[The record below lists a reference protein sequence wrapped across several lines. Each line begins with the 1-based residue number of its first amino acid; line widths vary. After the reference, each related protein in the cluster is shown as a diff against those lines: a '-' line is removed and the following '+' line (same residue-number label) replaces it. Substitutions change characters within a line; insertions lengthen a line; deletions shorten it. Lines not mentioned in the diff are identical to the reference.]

1 VYGSLDS
8 ISSAAWRYDLS
19 CNGGRAKSSANIH
32 GAPECNLLRFNVHML
47 QMIFASV
54 GVTLFLL
61 WRKIRAAATMKT
73 ARTSVWMH
81 IAGATYVFVLPLV
94 LALIHNSIEQSNGAS
109 NVNSVSPPILYNL
122 DFANDLRFAS
132 SCGPRL
138 GSLENEVA
146 VVMAPL
152 VIYGVFLIVA
162 CGLIA
167 SAVVSMAAGQLG
179 KRRSST
185 GDASGQLGKRRSS
198 TGDASGGVSSTT
210 KTLMKTMT
218 KFATACVL
226 LVALFV
232 GAQIPFLKNA
242 LQFSYDVDN
251 WATCASAGI
260 NPKTCRESNPANCP
274 RNKDITNITAT
285 VEFCGSFSASAPSA
299 ESLIAINLSLSL
311 APLIF
316 GVLFGYQLVMS
327 LISSATRKVSVT
339 PSTAASSMAPA
350 K

>member
-1 VYGSLDS
+1 MYGSLDS
-8 ISSAAWRYDLS
+8 ISSAAWRYELS
-19 CNGGRAKSSANIH
+19 CNGGTAKSGTNAY
-32 GAPECNLLRFNVHML
+32 GAPKCELLRFNVHLL
-47 QMIFASV
+47 QMLFASV

-61 WRKIRAAATMKT
+61 WLKIRAAVTMKT
-73 ARTSVWMH
+73 ARISVRMH
-81 IAGATYVFVLPLV
+81 IAGATYVFVPPLV
-94 LALIHNSIEQSNGAS
+94 LALIHNSIAQSNGSS
-109 NVNSVSPPILYNL
+109 NVQSVSPPILNDL
-122 DFANDLRFAS
+122 SFANDLRFAS

-138 GSLENEVA
+138 GSIENEVA

-152 VIYGVFLIVA
+152 VVYGMFLIVA

-167 SAVVSMAAGQLG
+167 SAVVSMAAGQRT
-179 KRRSST
+179 KNRRNSE
-185 GDASGQLGKRRSS
+185 
-198 TGDASGGVSSTT
+198 ASGGVSSTT
-210 KTLMKTMT
+210 KALMKTMT
-218 KFATACVL
+218 KFAAACVL

-274 RNKDITNITAT
+274 RNKDITNVTAT
-285 VEFCGSFSASAPSA
+285 VEFCGSFSASAPSSA
-299 ESLIAINLSLSL
+299 LLIAINLSLSL
-311 APLIF
+311 APFIF

-327 LISSATRKVSVT
+327 LISKAKLKVTVATTSM
-339 PSTAASSMAPA
+339 AASSVAPG